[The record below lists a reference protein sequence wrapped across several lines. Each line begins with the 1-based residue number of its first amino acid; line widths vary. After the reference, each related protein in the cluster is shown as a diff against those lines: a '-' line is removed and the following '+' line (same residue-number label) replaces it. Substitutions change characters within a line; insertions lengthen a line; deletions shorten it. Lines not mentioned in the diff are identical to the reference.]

1 MKQREER
8 LDLLKDDLLSEKGK
22 ARAHEKTI
30 SEFVSTIHTI
40 VQKKDE
46 KEYINDLMLLFKR
59 FVKPHA
65 EEIQDKKRKDP
76 ETIEELDRQLK
87 WMENYIGDFK
97 STASKNH
104 YKSLNNI
111 KKRTD
116 DNTKLIDELAKMREA
131 Q

>member
-1 MKQREER
+1 
-8 LDLLKDDLLSEKGK
+8 LLLEKAR

-30 SEFVSTIHTI
+30 SDFVSTIHTI

-87 WMENYIGDFK
+87 YMENYIGEFK
-97 STASKNH
+97 QTSSKNH
-104 YKSLNNI
+104 HKSLQNI

-116 DNTKLIDELAKMREA
+116 DNTKLIEELTKMRND
-131 Q
+131 